1 MTCSENVCT
10 NGIDFQ
16 CPYCESDYCQT
27 HIDNHSFCDVI
38 EGQITEGDKS
48 QMIACDFCRIEIT
61 GAVYPLETWTRKYQL
76 CRKCMTLAA
85 RKLEG
90 MKH

>member
-38 EGQITEGDKS
+38 EGQITDE
-48 QMIACDFCRIEIT
+48 
-61 GAVYPLETWTRKYQL
+61 V
-76 CRKCMTLAA
+76 
-85 RKLEG
+85 
-90 MKH
+90 